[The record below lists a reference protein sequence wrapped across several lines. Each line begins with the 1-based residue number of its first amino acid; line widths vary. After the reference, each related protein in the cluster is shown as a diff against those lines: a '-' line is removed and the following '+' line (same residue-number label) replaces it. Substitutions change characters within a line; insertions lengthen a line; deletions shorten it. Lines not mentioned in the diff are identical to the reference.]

1 MPTHI
6 MVILNVFS
14 SHFSRRAAFV
24 WFVVVIF
31 GFLLRFDHHGVSSFI
46 RWLGIAP
53 SLYPSLL
60 HFFRA
65 ESWQLGELM
74 KQWMC
79 WSVTH
84 YPLVQLRG
92 RVLCLGDGI
101 KLPKEAE
108 RQPGLSQLHQNSGN
122 QGKVK
127 RFLGHH
133 FGCLAFVAVKADK
146 AFAVPQVAELHE
158 GVNYLRRLAGE
169 TITDQSL
176 VARMVTLAV
185 IAAMSTQTP
194 LYLCLDAFFATATA
208 FQIAAQYR
216 MPDGQPWVH
225 LVIKAKRNYVAYR
238 SPQRRP
244 SEKIK
249 LWDLFSHG
257 ALFSTMAHPT
267 QAGREVLL
275 YAQNGYWGTVGL
287 VRFVWVIDGRHQF
300 ILMASDLTLSA
311 LEILGAYAL
320 RSKIEVTF
328 LMLKHLLGGFA
339 YRFWAKNWPRA
350 QTNTAA
356 AAGAPLR
363 PATAARADHGLQV
376 LRAIERY
383 VNLALIALGILQY
396 LALHATETVWRIHTA
411 TSWLRTYSASIP
423 SEEVVQR
430 ALQVSG
436 FVTFPAAGY
445 AWIQQRIASSG
456 WRQPLPAKVPPDAT
470 SPSFLLS

>member
-1 MPTHI
+1 MATDI
-6 MVILNVFS
+6 VGILKPFS
-14 SHFSRRAAFV
+14 GQFSRRAGFV

-31 GFLLRFDHHGVSSFI
+31 GFLLRFEHHGVSSFI

-79 WSVTH
+79 WSVGH
-84 YPLVQLRG
+84 YPLVRFKG

-101 KLPKEAE
+101 KLAKEADK
-108 RQPGLSQLHQNSGN
+108 QPGLSQLHQHSGN
-122 QGKVK
+122 RGKVK
-127 RFLGHH
+127 RFIGHH

-158 GVNYLRRLAGE
+158 GVNYLRRLDGE
-169 TITDQSL
+169 TIPAQSL

-185 IAAMSTQTP
+185 IAAISTQSP

-208 FQIAAQYR
+208 FQVAAQYA
-216 MPDGQPWVH
+216 MPNGQPWVH
-225 LVIKAKRNYVAYR
+225 LITKAKRNYVAYR
-238 SPQRRP
+238 SPQHRP
-244 SEKIK
+244 YEKIK

-257 ALFSTMAHPT
+257 ELFSLVSHPT

-275 YAQNGYWGTVGL
+275 YAQNGYWGSVGL
-287 VRFVWVIDGRHQF
+287 VRFVWVIDGRHRF
-300 ILMASDLTLSA
+300 ILMASDLTLTA

-339 YRFWAKNWPRA
+339 YRFWTKSWPPATSRPVPS
-350 QTNTAA
+350 TA
-356 AAGAPLR
+356 LR
-363 PATAARADHGLQV
+363 PTTATRTEHGLQV
-376 LRAIERY
+376 LSAIERY

-396 LALHATETVWRIHTA
+396 LALFATETVWRIHTA
-411 TSWLRTYSASIP
+411 TSWLRTYSASIA

-430 ALQVSG
+430 ALQVSCLA
-436 FVTFPAAGY
+436 TFPAAGY

-456 WRQPLPAKVPPDAT
+456 WRQPLPPKVPPDAT
-470 SPSFLLS
+470 SPPFLLS